1 MGMRTDINKFM
12 AYKAFKN
19 IDGVLFG
26 LIFAVSCIS
35 FFILSS
41 SGYDPELPRN
51 TVFEKQLLYV
61 AISCVIFF
69 VCTFIKPSFWRY
81 WAYFIYLVGCA
92 LLVMVILVGH
102 EGKGAQRW
110 LDLGHFKIQP
120 SEVMKIGLILALGRF
135 LSRENAPKKGY
146 GLTDLILPGMIVG
159 LPTALIFMQPDLGTA
174 LMMIF
179 ISGSMLLFVGIK
191 KKPLLIM
198 LFLAIV
204 VCGIGWEVALKDYQ
218 KDRIVNFM
226 NPESDPRGK
235 GYHAIQSKIAV
246 GSGGV
251 FGKGYR
257 QGTQTQLRYLPEQN
271 TDFIF
276 SVLAEEHGFMASFVL
291 LSLYLLLLFRIFFIA
306 TKADRFSAFVAF
318 GIAMYIFWQAF
329 INIGMVIGILP
340 VVGITLPLVSYG
352 GTSVISFY
360 VSLGIISGM
369 AYRRTVFG

>member
-1 MGMRTDINKFM
+1 MG
-12 AYKAFKN
+12 YKAFRN
-19 IDGVLFG
+19 IDGVFFG
-26 LIFAVSCIS
+26 LIFAISCIS

-51 TVFEKQLLYV
+51 AVFEKQLIYV
-61 AISCVIFF
+61 AVGCGIFF
-69 VCTFIKPSFWRY
+69 ICTFIKPSLWHY
-81 WAYFIYLVGCA
+81 WAYFIYIIGCI
-92 LLVMVILVGH
+92 LLVMVMIIGH

-135 LSRENAPKKGY
+135 LSRDDAPKNGY
-146 GLTDLILPGMIVG
+146 GLLDLIVPGIIVG
-159 LPTALIFMQPDLGTA
+159 IPTFFILRQPDLGTA
-174 LMMIF
+174 LMFIF

-198 LFLAIV
+198 LFLAV
-204 VCGIGWEVALKDYQ
+204 AVCGVAWEASLIKDYQ
-218 KDRIVNFM
+218 KDRIINFM
-226 NPESDPRGK
+226 NPDNDPRGK

-291 LSLYLLLLFRIFFIA
+291 LSLYLLLIFRIFFIA
-306 TKADRFSAFVAF
+306 AKSERFPAFVAF
-318 GIAMYIFWQAF
+318 GMAAYVFWQAY

-360 VSLGIISGM
+360 VSLGIVSGF
-369 AYRRTVFG
+369 AFRRTVFR